1 MKKTKTR
8 WSIAAQLLTKL
19 LKRSLTERIL
29 NGPIRDSF
37 CLFSFFSLSNDKI
50 LDQVQLCK
58 LKSVDVVRGIR
69 TRGRR
74 RWWAT
79 VVWGV
84 PNWKYFLPHPHFT
97 SVLEHCCCCCC
108 FCCSKSFTTS
118 FEDFFRLPVSS
129 LWIRTRVTVKISFF
143 EARHQIFYGQS
154 YKQFTLVIYQ
164 SRVKIWGIFKS
175 GATLES

>member
-69 TRGRR
+69 TRGRGKMLSHCAMR
-74 RWWAT
+74 GAQLKVFFAT
-79 VVWGV
+79 SSI
-84 PNWKYFLPHPHFT
+84 HI
-97 SVLEHCCCCCC
+97 C
-108 FCCSKSFTTS
+108 FRPLLLLCCCSKSFTTFLRIFS
-118 FEDFFRLPVSS
+118 GYLYQACESEHGLLLKLVSS
-129 LWIRTRVTVKISFF
+129 RHVIRSSMANLINNLRS
-143 EARHQIFYGQS
+143 
-154 YKQFTLVIYQ
+154 
-164 SRVKIWGIFKS
+164 
-175 GATLES
+175 